1 MNLAPETAQFLASLG
16 WSEQDM
22 NQNMT
27 AMHPEH
33 PGLEVT
39 MVQSRDGFWNHHKF
53 AAAFTCP
60 IGSYRRQ
67 DADQIKR
74 VVIDYSRPHWKRS
87 MLKWFSAAVMKA
99 GELRRLKEEEDAKL
113 KAVKR
118 EQVRH
123 IANLL
128 PDDLRE
134 FAPTVPALGSVYLN
148 HDGTLEGVYA
158 RSWVNFA
165 LPNLMTAEDKLA
177 FMARLAR
184 FLRQEKLIEE

>member
-16 WSEQDM
+16 WSEQDL

-27 AMHPEH
+27 ALHPEH
-33 PGLEVT
+33 PGLEVA
-39 MVQSRDGFWNHHKF
+39 MVQSRDVFPNHHKF

-60 IGSYRRQ
+60 QESYRKQ

-74 VVIDYSRPHWKRS
+74 VIIDPSRPRWKRS

-99 GELRRLKEEEDAKL
+99 GEARRLKEEEDAKQ
-113 KAVKR
+113 KAANR
-118 EQVRH
+118 EQFRH

-128 PDDLRE
+128 PYELRE
-134 FAPTVPALGSVYLN
+134 FAPIVWSLGQVRLN
-148 HDGTLEGVYA
+148 DDGTLQSVYT
-158 RSWVNFA
+158 RSWVPFT
-165 LPNLMTAEDKLA
+165 LPYSMTDADKLA

-184 FLRQEKLIEE
+184 FLRQEKLIGQ